1 MKGIKETRKERAD
14 NGKEV
19 RKSHFDFGTDEP
31 LFLESEK
38 QMKLSPSK
46 KELQKYLPEK
56 PAPAF
61 RAASVAEHSE

>member
-1 MKGIKETRKERAD
+1 MKGVKEARKERAD

-19 RKSHFDFGTDEP
+19 RRAHFELGTDEP

-46 KELQKYLPEK
+46 KEFEQYLPEK

-61 RAASVAEHSE
+61 RTASVAEHSE